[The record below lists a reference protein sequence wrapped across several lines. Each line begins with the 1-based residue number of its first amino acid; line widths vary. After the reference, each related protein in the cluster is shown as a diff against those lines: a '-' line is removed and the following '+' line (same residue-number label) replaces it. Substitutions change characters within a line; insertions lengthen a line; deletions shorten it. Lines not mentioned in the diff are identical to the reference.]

1 MKQVP
6 KYEKLKSKMRK
17 IPSSKIVILLALT
30 LSGIFLLGI
39 EHSTLPVP
47 AGSDTTGVA
56 RLAGTVNVRNLPG
69 VDRSAPTQAVP
80 NVPRFSGGTGPP
92 ILPRTSS
99 SQPPP
104 KPSNA
109 PLYNVTSRTLTASA
123 GFDGLE
129 AFQTCPG
136 TPPNPIGAPGPNPLS
151 AMGN

>member
-56 RLAGTVNVRNLPG
+56 RLAGTGNVKNLPG
-69 VDRSAPTQAVP
+69 VDRSAPPQGGP
-80 NVPRFSGGTGPP
+80 NVPRFSGGPGPS
-92 ILPRTSS
+92 ILPRPRSLHF
-99 SQPPP
+99 
-104 KPSNA
+104 A
-109 PLYNVTSRTLTASA
+109 PHPR
-123 GFDGLE
+123 
-129 AFQTCPG
+129 Q
-136 TPPNPIGAPGPNPLS
+136 AP
-151 AMGN
+151 

>member
-69 VDRSAPTQAVP
+69 GDRLAPTQAVP
-80 NVPRFSGGTGPP
+80 KVPRFSGGTGPA
-92 ILPRTSS
+92 ILPRASFIQS
-99 SQPPP
+99 GPQPR
-104 KPSNA
+104 KA
-109 PLYNVTSRTLTASA
+109 PLYNVYRTPVS
-123 GFDGLE
+123 
-129 AFQTCPG
+129 
-136 TPPNPIGAPGPNPLS
+136 
-151 AMGN
+151 

>member
-56 RLAGTVNVRNLPG
+56 RLAGTANVRNLPR
-69 VDRSAPTQAVP
+69 VDRSAPPQAIP
-80 NVPRFSGGTGPP
+80 NVPRLSRGTRPAN
-92 ILPRTSS
+92 LPRTRSIH
-99 SQPPP
+99 P
-104 KPSNA
+104 A
-109 PLYNVTSRTLTASA
+109 P
-123 GFDGLE
+123 
-129 AFQTCPG
+129 QT
-136 TPPNPIGAPGPNPLS
+136 TD
-151 AMGN
+151 